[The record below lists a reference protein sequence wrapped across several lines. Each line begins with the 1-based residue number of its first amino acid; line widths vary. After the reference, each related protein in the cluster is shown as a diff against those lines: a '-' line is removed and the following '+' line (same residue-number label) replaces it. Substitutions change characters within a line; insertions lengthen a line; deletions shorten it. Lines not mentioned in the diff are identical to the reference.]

1 MRHYAGSADPVIRV
15 SYPVCKISGSNSPVN
30 MKRVE
35 GGLLDATQTKLTMPD
50 GNIWIILHYD
60 LVKIG

>member
-35 GGLLDATQTKLTMPD
+35 GGLLDATQTKPVPA
-50 GNIWIILHYD
+50 GNIWIILHYV